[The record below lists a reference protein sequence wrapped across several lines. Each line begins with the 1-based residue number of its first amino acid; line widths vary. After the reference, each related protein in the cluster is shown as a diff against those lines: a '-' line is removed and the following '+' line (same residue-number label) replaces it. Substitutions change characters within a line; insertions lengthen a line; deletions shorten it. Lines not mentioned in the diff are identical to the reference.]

1 MSIWCV
7 MNEFDQTI
15 QSARKKR
22 FLQYS
27 IIGSLVAIG
36 LFVYLSWLFLAK
48 GYVITILPVEAQA
61 SATVNVRQGQGFYIS
76 DVLYLLTEQATVE
89 VGADGFE
96 TETLRITDTS
106 DTKISVTLTPSPGV
120 LIGTTQ
126 PDLPD
131 TEWSIN
137 NVLVHI
143 GETLEQPLPPGEHTL
158 LVRHKYYQPIEE
170 TFLIE
175 RQQQQEK
182 SWELTPVN
190 GQLIIDSS
198 PVSANVIINGEDM
211 GKTPINMEK
220 PAGVYAIEISAE
232 GYDTIEEQAEITY
245 KKPQIKRQY
254 QLALRKGSVSL
265 TLSPIGGELF
275 IDGVLVNTDNASTK
289 TIALSAN
296 QVHRIRYQLAGH
308 TNVQEQIK
316 VAPDEKKSLSISL
329 QKTFGTITVSTTP
342 AATIRLNGS
351 VVGQS
356 SFKQKLSTVP
366 QQFTFSRDGYR
377 TQTQI
382 ITPTANQN
390 KMINIR
396 LLSEFDARRKEGK
409 PLFVSTLG
417 IKLQPVTLDGFTMG
431 SPPNEKGR
439 QRNEF
444 PIAVDFT
451 RRIWVSQHE
460 ITEAQYSALDGSKP
474 NTTLP
479 VSDITWVEAVRY
491 CNWLSEQEGLPAF
504 YKIQNGRVMSFDAT
518 STGYRLLSE
527 AEWEWLAKKAKRSVS
542 TMYIWGD
549 SERIP
554 KKAGNIADKSL
565 SSATFY
571 IRDYSDGFSGKA
583 PVGSFKADRSGLY
596 DLFGNVSEWV
606 HDNYTNTPP
615 SKSQFV
621 DYMGA
626 TRGVGHIVKGA
637 NYSSGRFAEF
647 RGAYKQV
654 SESKD
659 PTIGFRIARYAN

>member
-1 MSIWCV
+1 

-15 QSARKKR
+15 QNARKKR

-27 IIGSLVAIG
+27 IIGILVAIG
-36 LFVYLSWLFLAK
+36 VFVYLSWLFLAK
-48 GYVITILPVEAQA
+48 GYVITILPEEAQA

-76 DVLYLLTEQATVE
+76 DVLYLLTAQATVD
-89 VGADGFE
+89 VSADGFE
-96 TETLRITDTS
+96 TETLRITDAS
-106 DTKISVTLTPSPGV
+106 ETKISVTLTPSPGE
-120 LIGTTQ
+120 LIATTQ
-126 PDLPD
+126 PRLPEI
-131 TEWSIN
+131 EWFIN
-137 NVLVHI
+137 NALVHI

-158 LVRHKYYQPIEE
+158 LIRHKYYQPIEE
-170 TFLIE
+170 TFFIE

-182 SWELTPVN
+182 NWELTPVN
-190 GQLIIDSS
+190 GQLIMDSS
-198 PVSANVIINGEDM
+198 PIPANVIINGEDM

-220 PAGVYAIEISAE
+220 PAGAYTIKISAE

-245 KKPQIKRQY
+245 SQPQIKRQY
-254 QLALRKGSVSL
+254 QLALRKGSLSL

-275 IDGVLVNTDNASTK
+275 VDGVLVKTNNTSTN

-296 QVHRIRYQLAGH
+296 QVHRIRYQLAGYA
-308 TNVQEQIK
+308 NYQEQVK
-316 VAPDEKKSLSISL
+316 VAPDENKALSISL

-342 AATIRLNGS
+342 AATISLNGTI
-351 VVGQS
+351 VGTS
-356 SFKQKLSTVP
+356 SFQKKLSTVP

-377 TQTQI
+377 TQIKT
-382 ITPTANQN
+382 ITPAAKQN
-390 KMINIR
+390 KTINIR

-417 IKLQPVTLDGFTMG
+417 IKLQPVTLNRFTMG

-444 PIAVDFT
+444 PITVDFS

-460 ITEAQYSALDGSKP
+460 ITEAQYTAFNSSKP
-474 NTTLP
+474 NTALP
-479 VSDITWVEAVRY
+479 VSDVTWTDAVRY

-504 YKIQNGRVMSFDAT
+504 YKIQSGRVTGFDAA
-518 STGYRLLSE
+518 STGYRLLTE

-571 IRDYSDGFSGKA
+571 IRDYSDGFSGKS

-654 SESKD
+654 SESKG
-659 PTIGFRIARYAN
+659 PAIGFRIARYAN

>member
-1 MSIWCV
+1 

-15 QSARKKR
+15 QNARKKR

-27 IIGSLVAIG
+27 IIGILVAIG
-36 LFVYLSWLFLAK
+36 VFVYLSWLFLAK
-48 GYVITILPVEAQA
+48 GYVITILPEEAQA

-76 DVLYLLTEQATVE
+76 DVLYLLTAQATVD
-89 VGADGFE
+89 VSADGFE
-96 TETLRITDTS
+96 TETLRITDAS
-106 DTKISVTLTPSPGV
+106 ETKISVTLTPSPGE
-120 LIGTTQ
+120 LIATTQ
-126 PDLPD
+126 PRLPEI
-131 TEWSIN
+131 EWFIN
-137 NVLVHI
+137 NALVHI

-158 LVRHKYYQPIEE
+158 LIRHKYYQPIEE
-170 TFLIE
+170 TFFIE

-182 SWELTPVN
+182 NWELTPVN
-190 GQLIIDSS
+190 GQLIMDSS
-198 PVSANVIINGEDM
+198 PIPANVIINGEDM

-220 PAGVYAIEISAE
+220 PAGAYTIKISAE

-245 KKPQIKRQY
+245 SQPQIKRQY
-254 QLALRKGSVSL
+254 QLALRKGSLSL

-275 IDGVLVNTDNASTK
+275 VDGVLVKTNNTSTN

-296 QVHRIRYQLAGH
+296 QVHRIRYQLAGYA
-308 TNVQEQIK
+308 NYQEQVK
-316 VAPDEKKSLSISL
+316 VAPDENKALSISL

-342 AATIRLNGS
+342 AATISLNGTI
-351 VVGQS
+351 VGTS
-356 SFKQKLSTVP
+356 SFQKKLSTVP

-377 TQTQI
+377 TQTKT
-382 ITPTANQN
+382 ITPAANQN
-390 KMINIR
+390 KTINIR

-417 IKLQPVTLDGFTMG
+417 IKLQPVTLNRFTIG

-444 PIAVDFT
+444 PITVDFS

-460 ITEAQYSALDGSKP
+460 ITEAQYTAFNSSKP
-474 NTTLP
+474 NTGLP
-479 VSDITWVEAVRY
+479 VSDVTWTDAVRY

-504 YKIQNGRVMSFDAT
+504 YKIQSGRVTGFDAA
-518 STGYRLLSE
+518 STGYRLLTE

-571 IRDYSDGFSGKA
+571 IRDYSDGFSGKS

-654 SESKD
+654 SESKG
-659 PTIGFRIARYAN
+659 PAIGFRIARYAN

>member
-1 MSIWCV
+1 
-7 MNEFDQTI
+7 MNEFDKTI

-48 GYVITILPVEAQA
+48 GYVMTILPAEAQA
-61 SATVNVRQGQGFYIS
+61 SATVNARQGQGFYIS
-76 DVLYLLTEQATVE
+76 DVLYLLTAQATVD
-89 VGADGFE
+89 VSADGFE
-96 TETLRITDTS
+96 TATLRITDTS
-106 DTKISVTLTPSPGV
+106 ETKISVSLTPSPGMLV
-120 LIGTTQ
+120 ATTQ
-126 PDLPD
+126 PDLPE
-131 TEWSIN
+131 TEWSISN
-137 NVLVHI
+137 ALVHI

-158 LVRHKYYQPIEE
+158 LVQHKYYQPIEE
-170 TFLIE
+170 TLLIE
-175 RQQQQEK
+175 RQQKQEK
-182 SWELTPVN
+182 SWQLTPVN

-198 PVSANVIINGEDM
+198 PISANVIINGEDM

-220 PAGVYAIEISAE
+220 PAGAYAIEISAE
-232 GYDTIEEQAEITY
+232 GYDTIEERAEITY

-265 TLSPIGGELF
+265 TLSPVGGELF
-275 IDGVLVNTDNASTK
+275 IDGVLVNTDNASAK

-296 QVHRIRYQLAGH
+296 ETHRIRYQLAGYADY
-308 TNVQEQIK
+308 QEQVK
-316 VAPDEKKSLSISL
+316 VAPDENKALSISL
-329 QKTFGTITVSTTP
+329 QKTFGTITVATKP
-342 AATIRLNGS
+342 AATIRLNGN

-356 SFKQKLSTVP
+356 FFKQKLSTVP
-366 QQFTFSRDGYR
+366 HQFTFSRDGYR
-377 TQTQI
+377 SQTQM
-382 ITPTANQN
+382 ITPINNQTKTVN
-390 KMINIR
+390 VR

-417 IKLQPVTLDGFTMG
+417 IKLKSVSLDGFTMG

-444 PIAVDFT
+444 PIRVDFT

-460 ITEAQYSALDGSKP
+460 ITEAQYSALNTSKP
-474 NTTLP
+474 NTSLP
-479 VSDITWVEAVRY
+479 VSDVTWTEAVRY

-504 YKIQNGRVMSFDAT
+504 YTIQNRRVTGFDAA

-527 AEWEWLAKKAKRSVS
+527 AEWEWFAKKAKRSS
-542 TMYIWGD
+542 PTMYIWGN
-549 SERIP
+549 SERMP

-596 DLFGNVSEWV
+596 DMLGNVSEWV

-615 SKSQFV
+615 SQPQFV

-637 NYSSGRFAEF
+637 NYSSGRFAEL

-654 SESKD
+654 SENKAA
-659 PTIGFRIARYAN
+659 TIGFRISRYAK

>member
-1 MSIWCV
+1 

-15 QSARKKR
+15 QRARKKR
-22 FLQYS
+22 FFQYGV
-27 IIGSLVAIG
+27 IGSVVAVG
-36 LFVYLSWLFLAK
+36 LLAYLSWLFLAK
-48 GYVITILPVEAQA
+48 GYVLTILPAEAQV
-61 SATVNVRQGQGFYIS
+61 SANVDVREGQGFYIGG
-76 DVLYLLTEQATVE
+76 VLYLLTTQATIE

-96 TETLRITDTS
+96 TETLGITETS
-106 DTKISVTLTPSPGV
+106 STKISVTLTPSPGV
-120 LIGTTQ
+120 LIANTQ
-126 PDLPD
+126 PSHPE

-137 NVLVHI
+137 NELIHI
-143 GETLEQPLPPGEHTL
+143 GETLEQPLPPGEHAL
-158 LVRHKYYQPIEE
+158 LIQHKYYQPIID
-170 TFLIE
+170 TLQIG
-175 RQQQQEK
+175 RQQRQGK
-182 SWELTPVN
+182 TWELTPVD
-190 GQLIIDSS
+190 GQLVIDSLPIPAS
-198 PVSANVIINGEDM
+198 VTINGEDIGM
-211 GKTPINMEK
+211 TPINMEK
-220 PAGVYAIEISAE
+220 PAGAYAIVISAD
-232 GYDTIEEQAEITY
+232 GYDVIEEQAEITY
-245 KKPQIKRQY
+245 QQPQIKRQY

-265 TLSPIGGELF
+265 TLSPVGGELF
-275 IDGVLVNTDNASTK
+275 VDGLSVNTNNTSAK
-289 TIALSAN
+289 TLALSAN
-296 QVHRIRYQLAGH
+296 QTHRIRYQLAGH
-308 TNVQEQIK
+308 TSVQEQVT

-342 AATIRLNGS
+342 AATISLNGT

-356 SFKQKLSTVP
+356 SFQQKLSTVP
-366 QQFTFSRDGYR
+366 QRFTFSREGYR
-377 TQTQI
+377 TQTQT

-390 KMINIR
+390 KTINIR

-417 IKLQPVTLDGFTMG
+417 IKLQPVTLDRFTMG

-444 PIAVDFT
+444 PITADFT
-451 RRIWVSQHE
+451 RKIWVSQHE
-460 ITEAQYSALDGSKP
+460 ITEAQYSAFTASTP
-474 NTTLP
+474 NTSLP
-479 VSDITWVEAVRY
+479 VSNITWVEAVRY
-491 CNWLSEQEGLPAF
+491 SNWLSEKEGLPAF
-504 YKIQNGRVMSFDAT
+504 YRIQNGRVIGFDAQ

-527 AEWEWLAKKAKRSVS
+527 AEWEWLAKKSKRSVS

-571 IRDYSDGFSGKA
+571 INDYSDGFSGKA
-583 PVGSFKADRSGLY
+583 PVGSFKDDRSGLY

-615 SKSQFV
+615 SDTQV
-621 DYMGA
+621 TDYMGA

-647 RGAYKQV
+647 RGAYKTV